1 MKNVITIEILDE
13 NNISELQELL
23 LKCSDYL
30 IFQDG
35 EPVKEDAA
43 KNLLISRP
51 SNVSIND
58 KKVFGIYKSEDHSL
72 VGVMD
77 IVMRYTGP
85 DILTLGLL
93 VIEPTMRGNG
103 IGEKAEKLLKDW
115 ARSNNF
121 SRIRLGVLFGND
133 KGLRF
138 WHRLGYKETGE
149 IKPLLF
155 HKFRVLEKQI

>member
-1 MKNVITIEILDE
+1 MITIEILNE

-23 LKCSDYL
+23 MKCSDYL
-30 IFQDG
+30 MFQDG

-43 KNLLISRP
+43 KNLLISKP
-51 SNVSIND
+51 SNVSSND
-58 KKVFGIYKSEDHSL
+58 KIVFGIYNSRDHSL
-72 VGVMD
+72 VGVID

-93 VIEPTMRGNG
+93 VIEPTLRRMR
-103 IGEKAEKLLKDW
+103 IGETAEKLLEDW

-133 KGLRF
+133 KGLSF
-138 WHRLGYKETGE
+138 WHKVGYKETGE
-149 IKPLLF
+149 IKSFLF
-155 HKFRVLEKQI
+155 HKFRVLEKPI

>member
-1 MKNVITIEILDE
+1 MITIETLNE
-13 NNISELQELL
+13 NDIPELQELL
-23 LKCSDYL
+23 IRCSDYL

-43 KNLLISRP
+43 QNLLISRP

-58 KKVFGIYKSEDHSL
+58 KKVFGIYMNHDHSL

-77 IVMRYTGP
+77 IVMRYAGP

-93 VIEPTMRGNG
+93 VIQPELRGNG
-103 IGEKAEKLLKDW
+103 IGEKAEKLLIDW

-121 SRIRLGVLFGND
+121 SRLRLGVLFGNE

-138 WHRLGYKETGE
+138 WHKLGYKETGE
-149 IKPLLF
+149 IKPFLF
-155 HKFRVLEKQI
+155 HKFRVLEKPI